1 MWIRRDGGY
10 SACMIP
16 PQALPMRPMS
26 PNSAPESIALRAQA
40 HPFIHAPN
48 STLISMSLPVLL
60 SLIAEPLTG
69 LVDTAFISR
78 LGSISLAALGVG
90 TVGLSGIFW
99 IFSFLGIGTQTE
111 VSQAFGRQSL
121 RRVAEIGGLALALA
135 VVFGLLLLA
144 AGLPLAAYFSSA
156 IGAADAVHGLATRY
170 LRIRLWGAP
179 AVLFTVAAF
188 GILRGLQD
196 MRSPLW
202 IALIINVLN
211 IILDAVLI
219 FGYGAIPAL
228 GVAGAALASVVSQWI
243 GALAAVFILY
253 RKIGLPAGIRVRDIQ
268 RLFNIG
274 GEMFIRTGLATAF
287 FVLTTRVA
295 TRMGPEAGAAHQ
307 AIRQV
312 WLFTTFL
319 LDAYAVTAQSLVGF
333 FMGPALREQAR
344 RVAYYV
350 FGWSAATGL
359 ALALMMVFGEGAVL
373 TLLVPPTAAAVFAPA
388 WIVCVVTQPVNALA
402 YATDGIHWGTGDFR
416 FLRNVMLAATLCCGA
431 AVFLLDETRSDAF
444 TRLWRIVCAWI
455 WIRAVFGVVRVW
467 PGVGRSP
474 LREDAGNT

>member
-1 MWIRRDGGY
+1 
-10 SACMIP
+10 MIL
-16 PQALPMRPMS
+16 PQALPMRS
-26 PNSAPESIALRAQA
+26 TSSDSVPESIAPRA

-48 STLISMSLPVLL
+48 ITLISMSWPVLL

-99 IFSFLGIGTQTE
+99 IFNFLGIGTQTE
-111 VSQAFGRQSL
+111 VSQALGRQSL
-121 RRVAEIGGLALALA
+121 RRVAEIGGLAIALSVIFGLMLMAAGLALA
-135 VVFGLLLLA
+135 S
-144 AGLPLAAYFSSA
+144 YFSTAMGS
-156 IGAADAVHGLATRY
+156 GGDVHFLATQY

-179 AVLFTVAAF
+179 AVLFTLAGF

-196 MRSPLW
+196 MRNPLW
-202 IALIINVLN
+202 IALIINALN
-211 IILDAVLI
+211 LVLDAVLI

-243 GALAAVFILY
+243 GAVAAAIILY

-268 RLFNIG
+268 RLFHIG

-287 FVLTTRVA
+287 FLLTTRVA
-295 TRMGPEAGAAHQ
+295 TRIGADAGAAHQ

-312 WLFTTFL
+312 WLFTTLL

-333 FMGPALREQAR
+333 FMGPALRGQAR

-350 FGWSAATGL
+350 FGWSTATGL
-359 ALALMMVFGEGAVL
+359 GLALMMLFGQGAIL
-373 TLLVPPTAAAVFAPA
+373 TLIVPPAAAAVFVPA
-388 WIVCVVTQPVNALA
+388 WTVSAVTQPVNALT

-416 FLRNVMLAATLCCGA
+416 FLRNAMLAATVCCGSA
-431 AVFLLDETRSDAF
+431 IFLLDETRADAL
-444 TRLWRIVCAWI
+444 TRLWIIICAWI
-455 WIRAVFGVVRVW
+455 WIRAVFGVLRVW
-467 PGVGRSP
+467 PGIGSSP
-474 LREDAGNT
+474 LRDDDGEI

>member
-1 MWIRRDGGY
+1 
-10 SACMIP
+10 
-16 PQALPMRPMS
+16 MRPIS
-26 PNSAPESIALRAQA
+26 SNSAPESFASRAQA

-48 STLISMSLPVLL
+48 VTLISMSLPVLL

-78 LGSISLAALGVG
+78 LGAISMAALGVG

-111 VSQAFGRQSL
+111 VSQALGRQSL
-121 RRVAEIGGLALALA
+121 GRVAEIGALALALA
-135 VVFGLLLLA
+135 AVFGLLLLA

-156 IGAADAVHGLATRY
+156 MGAEGAVHVLATRY

-179 AVLFTVAAF
+179 AILFTVAAF

-211 IILDAVLI
+211 IVLDAVLI

-228 GVAGAALASVVSQWI
+228 GVAGAAIASVVSQWI
-243 GALAAVFILY
+243 GGTAAACILY

-268 RLFNIG
+268 RLFHIG

-295 TRMGPEAGAAHQ
+295 TRIGPEAGAAHQ

-312 WLFTTFL
+312 WMFTTFL

-333 FMGPALREQAR
+333 FMGPALRRQAR

-359 ALALMMVFGEGAVL
+359 ALALMMVLGEGAVL
-373 TLLVPPTAAAVFAPA
+373 TLLVPPAAAAVFIPA
-388 WIVCVVTQPVNALA
+388 WMVSAVAQPVNALA

-416 FLRNVMLAATLCCGA
+416 FLRNVMLAATLCCGS
-431 AVFLLDETRSDAF
+431 AVFLLDQTRAD
-444 TRLWRIVCAWI
+444 TLMWLWVIICAWV
-455 WIRAVFGVVRVW
+455 WIRAVFGVLRVW

-474 LREDAGNT
+474 LREDAGNL